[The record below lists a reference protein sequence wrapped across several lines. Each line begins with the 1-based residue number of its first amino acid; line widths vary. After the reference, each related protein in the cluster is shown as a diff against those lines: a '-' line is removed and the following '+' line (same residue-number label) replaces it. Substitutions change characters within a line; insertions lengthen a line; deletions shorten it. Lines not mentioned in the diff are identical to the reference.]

1 MEISIFIIALAF
13 AILVV
18 YVIKTLKSVQKSTEQ
33 INEGLIHMQKEIDL
47 VSKEI
52 TELIRNTNKLTID
65 LQEKSKSLDSLFHS
79 IDDVGSVVNQVTQ
92 SAKQVSSTL
101 TGTLQRSV
109 ENATVQRDKVDEVMK
124 YISLGLS
131 IWQKFQS
138 RKEKQVNKNK

>member
-1 MEISIFIIALAF
+1 MEISIFIIALSF

-47 VSKEI
+47 VSKET

>member
-47 VSKEI
+47 VSKET

-79 IDDVGSVVNQVTQ
+79 IDDVGIVVNQVTQ

-109 ENATVQRDKVDEVMK
+109 KNATVQRDKVDEVMK